1 MFLSE
6 QVIVR
11 AIRHLKAEVHPFVGI
26 TFLACKRFDLPIGK
40 TARVSLDSLT
50 RDFLKTFHK
59 LEPASEHY
67 FQPYK
72 SSSFW
77 VDSRYPSSGLQTINT
92 QTFGNVF
99 LHAPRSPEWGFS
111 EDYVE
116 QIAGRLRQ
124 ARLRIRAPLF
134 SLAAW
139 LYRDADWSTIAGA
152 SEIVEQFKRDFRL
165 SESELQMLFRD
176 DSGRFADVAAL
187 LTEDQV
193 SSEAIATHFDPAP
206 DLSSELAGALE
217 SMRLVDVGPAHLME
231 IQFGDRMTLITG
243 DNGLGKSFLLECAW
257 WAMTG
262 AWSDQPAYPLGRRRT
277 SSPKIEFNI
286 VSRTGRR
293 TAVQSVYDAAT
304 FSWRDLDE
312 RPLVP
317 ALAIFSHVDGSAAI
331 CDPSRVG
338 VLGPYSANYR
348 FTREELWN
356 GAPGQIEGL
365 VRDWVRW
372 QQSSDRR
379 QFSRF
384 RQVLEHLSPVDLG
397 ILEPGTPVRVPRD
410 VRDIPT
416 IKHAYGEVPILF
428 TSAGVQRIL
437 SMAYLL
443 LWAWQEHEL
452 ACSQASSETLRTI
465 VLIVD
470 ELEAHLH
477 PKWQRTALPALL
489 GIGEHLG
496 DQVDVQLI
504 AATHSPMALASTEP
518 VWKDETDV
526 LYHLELKPAGVEL
539 KQYPYVRYGDVS
551 SWLTSPIFELSQ
563 ARSREAE
570 KAIQRAKEVQLEDH
584 PSRESVAEVTAEL
597 RRTLSSDD
605 KFWPRWLYFAETN
618 GVSL

>member
-6 QVIVR
+6 EVIVR
-11 AIRHLKAEVHPFVGI
+11 AINFLKAEVHPFVGI
-26 TFLACKRFDLPIGK
+26 TFLACKRFGLPVGK
-40 TARVSLDSLT
+40 TVRVSLDSLT

-59 LEPASEHY
+59 LEPTSEHF
-67 FQPYK
+67 FQPFK
-72 SSSFW
+72 STASW
-77 VDSRYPSSGLQTINT
+77 VDSRYPSSGLQAINT
-92 QTFGNVF
+92 QTFGNAF
-99 LHAPRSPEWGFS
+99 LHAPRSPDWGFS

-116 QIAGRLRQ
+116 KIATRLRQ
-124 ARLRIRAPLF
+124 ARFRVRAPLF

-139 LYRDADWSTIAGA
+139 LYRDADWPTIAGA
-152 SEIVEQFKRDFRL
+152 SEIVSQFKQDFRL
-165 SESELQMLFRD
+165 NESELQTLFWD
-176 DSGRFADVAAL
+176 DSDRFSDVSAL
-187 LTEDQV
+187 LTEEAV
-193 SSEAIATHFDPAP
+193 SPEALAAHFDPAP
-206 DLSSELAGALE
+206 DLSSQLAGALE

-231 IQFGDRMTLITG
+231 IEFGDRMTLITG

-262 AWSDQPAYPLGRRRT
+262 AWSDQPAYPLGRRRI
-277 SSPKIEFNI
+277 SSPKIEFSI
-286 VSRTGRR
+286 VSRAGRR
-293 TAVQSVYDAAT
+293 THVQSVYDAAT
-304 FSWRDLDE
+304 FSWRDLTD

-331 CDPSRVG
+331 CDPSRAG
-338 VLGPYSANYR
+338 ILGQYSANYR
-348 FTREELWN
+348 FTRDELWN
-356 GAPGQIEGL
+356 GAPGKIEGL

-372 QQSSDRR
+372 QQSADQR
-379 QFSRF
+379 QFARF
-384 RQVLEHLSPVDLG
+384 RKVLEHLSPVDLG
-397 ILEPGTPVRVPRD
+397 VLEPGTPVRVPRD

-416 IKHAYGEVPILF
+416 IKHTYGEVPILF

-452 ACSQASSETLRTI
+452 ACSQMSSETLRTI

-489 GIGEHLG
+489 EIGEYLG
-496 DQVDVQLI
+496 EQVDVQLI

-518 VWKDETDV
+518 VWDEERDV
-526 LYHLELKPAGVEL
+526 LYHLELKSTGVKL
-539 KQYPYVRYGDVS
+539 QQYPYVRYGDVS

-570 KAIQRAKEVQLEDH
+570 RAIQRAKDLQLEDH
-584 PSRESVAEVTAEL
+584 PSPDAVAEATAEL
-597 RRTLSSDD
+597 RRTLAADD
-605 KFWPRWLYFAETN
+605 KFWPRWLYFAEAN